1 MDKGEIILYQPDNS
15 IRLEVR
21 MEEETVWLTQAQI
34 GLLFGVQKAAIS
46 KHLKNIFQ
54 SGELQQTSV
63 VSILET
69 TANDGKKYAT
79 KFYNLDAVLSVGYR
93 VNSVQATQFRIWAN
107 HILKEYILRGAAVNQ
122 RFEQVEERLR
132 QNELGL
138 LSVHQKMD
146 YLVQTAL
153 PPRQGVFFDGQIF
166 DAYTF
171 ASDLIRTARKRIIL
185 IDNYVD
191 DSVLKMLT
199 KRGEGVCATIVTKCI
214 TDALKVDI
222 ERHNQQYPSVEVRT
236 SDRFHDR
243 FLILDDTVYHL
254 GASLKDLGKKLFAFS
269 RMEVGAEWLLG
280 VGH

>member
-153 PPRQGVFFDGQIF
+153 PPRQGVFCNGQIF

-199 KRGEGVCATIVTKCI
+199 KRGEGVCATFRYFLYFCTLEFLNYGYCSKRHSPHRFPSPRQLLRCPEELHQ
-214 TDALKVDI
+214 DAEREQVLLLHRRLPFVD
-222 ERHNQQYPSVEVRT
+222 HAPQSC
-236 SDRFHDR
+236 
-243 FLILDDTVYHL
+243 
-254 GASLKDLGKKLFAFS
+254 
-269 RMEVGAEWLLG
+269 
-280 VGH
+280 

>member
-222 ERHNQQYPSVEVRT
+222 ERHNQQYPPIDVRT

-269 RMEVGAEWLLG
+269 RMEVGREWLLAIG
-280 VGH
+280 R

>member
-1 MDKGEIILYQPDNS
+1 
-15 IRLEVR
+15 

-63 VSILET
+63 VSKMET

-171 ASDLIRTARKRIIL
+171 ASDLIRAARKRIIL
-185 IDNYVD
+185 VDNYVD

-199 KRGEGVCATIVTKCI
+199 KRGKGVSATIFTKRVS
-214 TDALKVDI
+214 DALKVDI
-222 ERHNQQYPSVEVRT
+222 ERHNQQYPPIDVRT

-269 RMEVGAEWLLG
+269 RMEIGLDKLLAIEL
-280 VGH
+280 